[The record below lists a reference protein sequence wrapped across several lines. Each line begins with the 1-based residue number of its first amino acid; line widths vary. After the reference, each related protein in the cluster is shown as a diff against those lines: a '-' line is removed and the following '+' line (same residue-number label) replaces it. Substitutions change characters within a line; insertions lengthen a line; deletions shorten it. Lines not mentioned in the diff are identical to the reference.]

1 MSESQH
7 SFSNDTSFNIVNFI
21 ETNPNSQLTNTY
33 NNRLLE
39 KIKTN
44 FTELEQQLYISSFYC
59 YLNYHSK
66 NDFVIDF
73 DNIWQWLGF
82 TQKVNAKRV
91 LEKNFIIEKDYKC
104 LLFNNEEQ
112 KKEQRGGHNKETIL
126 LNIHTFKLL
135 CIKAATSKANEIH
148 EYFVKLEELL
158 HEVIKEE
165 SEELKKQLENSNK
178 KTTELENKFVSLENQ
193 NNVLKRTNEYDK
205 HSMLCQQ
212 HDKKRLVYIM
222 KLETLHNGRFIIK
235 IGETTDIKQR
245 CQGISSFF
253 GIKAMVMDL
262 FPCDFCYEFEQYL
275 HRQPSI
281 YKYKYNE
288 LINKTK
294 KSSEA
299 YIMTNMKSYTQMKQF
314 ILRNI
319 HNYNAK
325 DTEKIK
331 YHAINNTLE
340 IYKDDKPKLEEILDK
355 IISATNFTYGESKPI
370 LKNEISY
377 EENSNMEYEEI
388 IDDTIDKDNMVSSTE
403 ENAISKPNS
412 YSPKVQ
418 IYDSN
423 DLSKVVNVFDS
434 ITEATRQIKDT
445 SYTHI
450 KYASRH
456 RTIYKGYRW
465 HLINSN
471 DTLPFSAKEIGK
483 TVGSNE
489 KKSGLVAMMTL
500 DKTKIMRV
508 FILQKEAAQYC
519 NTHTSLISNAIRY
532 GSSAAGYN
540 WVCWDDLDIG
550 LQEDFL
556 KDNELPIVLKKSKG
570 SRVQKINPQTGMI
583 ECEYPSITDATKEM
597 KISVKTIKR
606 SSSEDVAIGGWKWKI
621 L

>member
-1 MSESQH
+1 MSEPQH
-7 SFSNDTSFNIVNFI
+7 SFSISSNDTSFNIVNFI

-66 NDFVIDF
+66 NDFVIDL

-82 TQKVNAKRV
+82 STKQKIRIL
-91 LEKNFIIEKDYKC
+91 LEKKFTTEKDYKI
-104 LLFNNEEQ
+104 LLNHQVNQ

-178 KTTELENKFVSLENQ
+178 KTTELEDQ
-193 NNVLKRTNEYDK
+193 NNVLRKTNEYDK
-205 HSMLCQQ
+205 HSMLIQE

-222 KLETLHNGRFIIK
+222 KLETLHNGKFIIK

-245 CQGISSFF
+245 SQAISSFF
-253 GIKAMVMDL
+253 GIKTMVMDL
-262 FPCDFCYEFEQYL
+262 FPCDFCYEFEQFL
-275 HRQPSI
+275 HKQPSI

-299 YIMTNMKSYTQMKQF
+299 YIMTNMKTYTQMKQF

-325 DTEKIK
+325 DAEKIK
-331 YHAINNTLE
+331 YHAINNALE

-355 IISATNFTYGESKPI
+355 IISATNIQYGESKAKPK

-377 EENSNMEYEEI
+377 EENNNMEYEEI
-388 IDDTIDKDNMVSSTE
+388 IDDTIDNENMVSSTE
-403 ENAISKPNS
+403 ENAISKPNT

-418 IYDSN
+418 IYDSK
-423 DLSKVVNVFDS
+423 DLSKVVNIFDS

-465 HLINSN
+465 YLINNN
-471 DTLPFSAKEIGK
+471 DTLPFSPKEIGK
-483 TVGSNE
+483 TVDSNE
-489 KKSGLVAMMTL
+489 KKTGLVVMMSL
-500 DKTKIMRV
+500 DKTRAIKV
-508 FILQKEAAQYC
+508 FILQKDAAQYC

-532 GSSAAGYN
+532 GSSAAGYF

-556 KDNELPIVLKKSKG
+556 KDNELPIVLRKSKG
-570 SRVQKINPQTGMI
+570 SRVQKINPQTGMV

-597 KISVKTIKR
+597 KMSVKTIKR
-606 SSSEDVAIGGWKWKI
+606 SSSEDIAIGGWKWKI